1 MKMVTRII
9 FVVLCSLCLL
19 LLESANSLKC
29 RSSVQQVQHDQYQ
42 KVMQICKARS
52 KTDNNHSNNDSS
64 SEGDDSDDSL
74 SVDLFGT
81 RFFIMN
87 GGNKFSNIQSWKD
100 PNENRYTN
108 GNRKSSHSS
117 RSSNNRDFSYSNRA
131 GRSSYDQTYDDFENY
146 GKQQE
151 QCITQC
157 FFNELNMVDQRG
169 YPEQVSIIQFMT
181 RNTHNPELQDL
192 IEEAVIEC
200 YHYLDSD
207 VRQNACY
214 FSENLLTCLIDKGKE
229 RCEDW
234 DD

>member
-1 MKMVTRII
+1 MTRII
-9 FVVLCSLCLL
+9 FVVLCNLCLL

-29 RSSVQQVQHDQYQ
+29 RSSVQQDIQHDQYQ

-52 KTDNNHSNNDSS
+52 KTGNNHSNNDSS
-64 SEGDDSDDSL
+64 SEEDDSDDSL

-87 GGNKFSNIQSWKD
+87 GGNKFSNIQSWKNS
-100 PNENRYTN
+100 NENRYIN

-117 RSSNNRDFSYSNRA
+117 HSSNNRDFSYSNGA
-131 GRSSYDQTYDDFENY
+131 GKSSYDQMYDNFENY

-151 QCITQC
+151 QCIIQC

-200 YHYLDSD
+200 FYYLDSD
-207 VRQNACY
+207 AGQNACY

>member
-1 MKMVTRII
+1 
-9 FVVLCSLCLL
+9 
-19 LLESANSLKC
+19 SLKC

-42 KVMQICKARS
+42 KIMQICKARS

-64 SEGDDSDDSL
+64 SEGDDSL

-81 RFFIMN
+81 RFFITN

-108 GNRKSSHSS
+108 GNRQSSHSS
-117 RSSNNRDFSYSNRA
+117 RSSNNHDFSYSNGA
-131 GRSSYDQTYDDFENY
+131 GRSSYDQTYDNFENY
-146 GKQQE
+146 GRQQE
-151 QCITQC
+151 Q
-157 FFNELNMVDQRG
+157 VDQRG

-200 YHYLDSD
+200 FHYLDSD
-207 VRQNACY
+207 ARQNACY

-229 RCEDW
+229 VCIQICQGSQFSGITIIETFIQFCIPW
-234 DD
+234 IINNVWTF

>member
-1 MKMVTRII
+1 
-9 FVVLCSLCLL
+9 
-19 LLESANSLKC
+19 SLKC

-151 QCITQC
+151 Q
-157 FFNELNMVDQRG
+157 VDQRG

-229 RCEDW
+229 VCI
-234 DD
+234 

>member
-1 MKMVTRII
+1 
-9 FVVLCSLCLL
+9 
-19 LLESANSLKC
+19 
-29 RSSVQQVQHDQYQ
+29 
-42 KVMQICKARS
+42 MQICKARS
-52 KTDNNHSNNDSS
+52 KTDNHSNNDSS

-81 RFFIMN
+81 KFFIMN
-87 GGNKFSNIQSWKD
+87 DGNKFSNIQSWKD
-100 PNENRYTN
+100 PNENRYSN
-108 GNRKSSHSS
+108 G
-117 RSSNNRDFSYSNRA
+117 A
-131 GRSSYDQTYDDFENY
+131 GRSSYDQTYDNFEN

-157 FFNELNMVDQRG
+157 FFNELNMVDQKG

-200 YHYLDSD
+200 FHYLDSD
-207 VRQNACY
+207 ARQNACY

-229 RCEDW
+229 VCIQIFQGLQFSA
-234 DD
+234 